1 MLFSS
6 PDFFLFFAAYFL
18 VHLALPARYRV
29 PLIITGS
36 TIFYGQW
43 NLNYVWI
50 PHALMLLAYVGARW
64 VEQARGTIRHRRR
77 LAVVVTL
84 LLLPLGFVKY
94 ANFIYADVL
103 GALIGWEGRISEFPL
118 PLGISFITFTMI
130 AYVVD
135 VYRGKFPLERSV
147 ARLTGL
153 VLFFPHLIA
162 GPILR
167 PHDLLP
173 QLAHPHP
180 ARRALRIRVIYGLAI
195 FSIGLLKKL
204 VFADPMAAFVDE
216 VYVANADGVVR
227 LTSAQYLL
235 AIYGFSLQI
244 YCDFSGYTDM
254 AIGLAILLGMRLPT
268 NFVHPYTAASIV
280 EFWRRWHITLSTWLR
295 DYLYVPLGG
304 NRLGRP
310 RQISNVMITMVLGG
324 LWHGANWTFVVWGF
338 SHGTGIA
345 AAHAWRWRRRASPRI
360 VRAPRWLLTLVTF
373 HFVTIAWIFF
383 RAPDLGAAWRVM
395 RGPFTAP
402 SEPAAMF
409 IGAHVFPLFLLA
421 VFFLTHRWDSH
432 RSIRG
437 AVHRLPQSVYWPI
450 ILLIWML
457 AITVSAGSSA
467 KFIYFDF

>member
-6 PDFFLFFAAYFL
+6 PEFFLFFAAYFL

-29 PLIITGS
+29 ALIIAGS
-36 TIFYGQW
+36 TIFYGYW
-43 NLNYVWI
+43 NPRYIWI
-50 PHALMLLAYVGARW
+50 PHALMLLAYAGARW
-64 VEQARGTIRHRRR
+64 VERARQTAAHRRR
-77 LAVVVTL
+77 LIVVVTL

-94 ANFIYADVL
+94 ANFIYASVL
-103 GALIGWEGRISEFPL
+103 GPLFGWEGRISDLAL

-135 VYRGKFPLERSV
+135 VYRGLYPLEHSIS
-147 ARLTGL
+147 RLAAL

-180 ARRALRIRVIYGLAI
+180 ARRALRVRFVYGLAI
-195 FSIGLLKKL
+195 FSVGLLKKL
-204 VFADPMAAFVDE
+204 VFADPVAAFVDT
-216 VYVANADGVVR
+216 VYVGDPAG

-268 NFVHPYTAASIV
+268 NFMHPYTSASIV
-280 EFWRRWHITLSTWLR
+280 EFWRRWHITLSSWLR

-304 NRLGRP
+304 NRRGRGRQLG
-310 RQISNVMITMVLGG
+310 NVMITMALGG
-324 LWHGANWTFVVWGF
+324 LWHGANWTFVVWGVL
-338 SHGTGIA
+338 HGAGIA
-345 AAHAWRWRRRASPRI
+345 FVHALRWRLKAAQRTIP
-360 VRAPRWLLTLVTF
+360 VPLWLLTLATF

-383 RAPDLGAAWRVM
+383 RAPDLQVAWRVL

-402 SEPAAMF
+402 PAPAAAFVSSHM
-409 IGAHVFPLFLLA
+409 FPLLLLA
-421 VFFLTHRWDSH
+421 IFFITHRWDSH
-432 RSIRG
+432 RSIRR
-437 AVHRLPQSVYWPI
+437 AVHRLPQQVYWPI